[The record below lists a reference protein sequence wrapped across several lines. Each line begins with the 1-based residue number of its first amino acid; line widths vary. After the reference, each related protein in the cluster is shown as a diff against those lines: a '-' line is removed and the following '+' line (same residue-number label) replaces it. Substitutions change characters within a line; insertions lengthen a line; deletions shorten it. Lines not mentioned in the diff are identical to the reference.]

1 MKYRLL
7 LLLFVCCQYAFA
19 QKVAL
24 VLSGGG
30 AKGLAHVGALKALEE
45 NNIPIDCI
53 TGTSMGAL
61 VGGFY
66 AAGYSTEE
74 ILSLGLSKD
83 LQDWVKNIPKSKYSY
98 LQKED
103 DFDPSWLTLKFSI
116 DSSFS
121 ATLGTTLSEDYI
133 LNFALAKE
141 FASATK
147 LSKSNFDNLFV
158 PYRAT
163 ASEIFTEQEV
173 ILSSGNLFEAA
184 RASMAVPFFY
194 RPVRINN
201 RLLFDGGIYNNFP
214 VKTAKEAF
222 HPDVVIGINVASKK
236 MQEYPYDKDNNLIA
250 ESLLFAILDK
260 TDSTEISDNGVFIDV
275 ELENFNALDF
285 NEAKNIIELGYNS
298 TMRKMEE
305 IKTKIKRRVSD
316 DELKE
321 KREAFSLKSDEILFD
336 SIAIKGFKKNQ
347 FRYITGRFDNT
358 NPISFDKIEDGY
370 NKIVSDDYFANIF
383 PSYSFT
389 KKNTFTLSGNP
400 NPKLRGKIGGS
411 LTSRNTSQL
420 FVGFDFKR
428 LTRVLSH
435 YSLGIHTG
443 RFYQSVNIK
452 SKVQF
457 PGKLELSIKP
467 EFIYNHWNFT
477 SITDLFSPGVE
488 PEIQDSK
495 DLSYGINFEFPIRER
510 IKFNFHTSYFKN
522 RDKFSNNSILVS
534 SDTLDVLKLTG
545 SKIQGKIYFNSLN
558 LHQYP
563 SKGQKLNLFANYIFS
578 NENYSAG
585 NTSNINSIQ
594 NKRQNWY
601 KVGLEAEK
609 YMNPH
614 KFYSLGISFTSIY
627 SNQPTFGSTRSTVLS
642 QASFNPLQDSRTL
655 VLGNFRGRKYMTM
668 GIKNVFHLNGNFQFR
683 VEGYAIY
690 HFEKLSI
697 DTENQPYYF
706 TSKKI
711 NFSGTTG
718 LVYQSLIGPI
728 SLSLNYYDQQNR
740 NWSGLLHIGYLLF
753 NKKSLD

>member
-7 LLLFVCCQYAFA
+7 LCLLVCTQYVLA

-74 ILSLGLSKD
+74 IVTLGLSKD
-83 LQDWVKNIPKSKYSY
+83 LQDWVKNIPKSEYSY

-121 ATLGTTLSEDYI
+121 ATLGTTISEDYI

-147 LSKSNFDNLFV
+147 LSKGNFDSLFV

-184 RASMAVPFFY
+184 RASMAVPFLY
-194 RPVRINN
+194 RPIRINN
-201 RLLFDGGIYNNFP
+201 QLLFDGGIYNNFP
-214 VKTAKEAF
+214 VETAKEVF
-222 HPDVVIGINVASKK
+222 NPDVVIGINVASKK
-236 MQEYPYDKDNNLIA
+236 MLNYPYGKDNNLIA

-260 TDSTEISDNGVFIDV
+260 TDSTDISESGVFIDV

-285 NEAKNIIELGYNS
+285 NEAKSIIELGYNS
-298 TMRKMEE
+298 TMKKMEE
-305 IKTKIKRRVSD
+305 IKAKIKRRVPNN
-316 DELKE
+316 ELKE
-321 KREAFSLKSDEILFD
+321 RRIAFSSKSSEILFD
-336 SIAIKGFKKNQ
+336 SIKIEGFKKNQ
-347 FRYITGRFDNT
+347 FKYITGRFDNT
-358 NPISFDKIEDGY
+358 APISFNKIEDGY

-383 PSYSFT
+383 PSYSFDES
-389 KKNTFTLSGNP
+389 NTFTLSGNP

-420 FVGFDFKR
+420 YVGLDFKR

-435 YSLGIHTG
+435 YSIGIHTG
-443 RFYQSVNIK
+443 RFYQSINVK
-452 SKVQF
+452 SKVRF

-467 EFIYNHWNFT
+467 EFIYNRWNFIST
-477 SITDLFSPGVE
+477 TDLFSQSVE
-488 PEIQDSK
+488 PEILDSK
-495 DLSYGINFEFPIRER
+495 DLSLGINFEFPIRER
-510 IKFNFHTSYFKN
+510 MKFNFHISYFKN
-522 RDKFSNNSILVS
+522 RDKFSNNNVLVS
-534 SDTLDVLKLTG
+534 SDTLDVLKLSG
-545 SKIQGKIYFNSLN
+545 AKIQAKIYYSSLN

-563 SKGQKLNLFANYIFS
+563 FKGQKINFFSNYIIGQ
-578 NENYSAG
+578 ENYSAG

-594 NKRQNWY
+594 GKNQNWY
-601 KVGLEAEK
+601 KIGLEAEK
-609 YMNPH
+609 YFNAS
-614 KFYSLGISFTSIY
+614 KFYTFGMSLSSLY
-627 SNQPTFGSTRSTVLS
+627 SNQPTFGTLRSTVIN
-642 QASFNPLQDSRTL
+642 QAAFFPLQDSKTL
-655 VLGNFRGRKYMTM
+655 IVGNFRGRKYATL
-668 GIKNVFHLNGNFQFR
+668 GVKNIFHLSNSFQLR
-683 VEGYAIY
+683 IEGYSIY
-690 HFEKLSI
+690 HFEKLDI
-697 DTENQPYYF
+697 DSENHPYYF
-706 TSKKI
+706 TSKNLK
-711 NFSGTTG
+711 FSGTTG
-718 LVYQSLIGPI
+718 LIYQSLIGPI
-728 SLSLNYYDQQNR
+728 SLSLNYYDQQNHK
-740 NWSGLLHIGYLLF
+740 WGGLLHIGYLLF

>member
-1 MKYRLL
+1 MLL
-7 LLLFVCCQYAFA
+7 IICQCVFA

-30 AKGLAHVGALKALEE
+30 AKGLAHAGAIKALEE

-61 VGGFY
+61 VGAFY
-66 AAGYSTEE
+66 ASGYTAEE
-74 ILSLGLSKD
+74 IVSLGLSKS

-121 ATLGTTLSEDYI
+121 ATLGTTLSDDYV

-147 LSKSNFDNLFV
+147 LSHNNFDSLFV

-163 ASEIFTEQEV
+163 ASEIFTEQKV
-173 ILSSGNLFEAA
+173 VLKSGNLFEAA

-194 RPVRINN
+194 RPIRINN
-201 RLLFDGGIYNNFP
+201 QLLFDGGIYNNFP

-222 HPDVVIGINVASKK
+222 NPDVIIGVNVASKK
-236 MQEYPYDKDNNLIA
+236 MRNYPYGKDNNLIA

-260 TDSTEISDNGVFIDV
+260 TDSTDISEHGVFIDV
-275 ELENFNALDF
+275 ELENYNALDF
-285 NEAKNIIELGYNS
+285 DEAKRIIELGYNS
-298 TMRKMEE
+298 TMKKMEE
-305 IKTKIKRRVSD
+305 IKTKIKRRIPNSD
-316 DELKE
+316 LKE
-321 KREAFSLKSDEILFD
+321 KRDSFSLKSSEILFD
-336 SIAIKGFKKNQ
+336 TIKTEGFKKNQ
-347 FRYITGRFDNT
+347 FKYITGRFDNT
-358 NPISFDKIEDGY
+358 APISFEKIEDGY

-383 PSYSFT
+383 PSYSFDQT
-389 KKNTFTLSGNP
+389 NSFTLTGNP

-435 YSLGIHTG
+435 YSIGIHTG
-443 RFYQSVNIK
+443 RFYQSVKLK
-452 SKVQF
+452 SKVRF
-457 PGKLELSIKP
+457 PGKLELSIMP
-467 EFIYNHWNFT
+467 EVIYNRWNFIST
-477 SITDLFSPGVE
+477 TDLFSQSVK

-495 DLSYGINFEFPIRER
+495 DLSLGVNFEFPIRER
-510 IKFNFHTSYFKN
+510 MKFNFHTSYFKN
-522 RDKFSNNSILVS
+522 RDKFSNNNILVS

-545 SKIQGKIYFNSLN
+545 VKVQAKIYYSSLN

-563 SKGQKLNLFANYIFS
+563 YKGQRLNLFSNYIFGQ
-578 NENYSAG
+578 ENYNAG

-594 NKRQNWY
+594 GKNQNWY
-601 KVGLEAEK
+601 KIGLEAEK
-609 YMNPH
+609 YINVNKLYTFGM
-614 KFYSLGISFTSIY
+614 SFTSVF
-627 SNQPTFGSTRSTVLS
+627 SNQPTFGTARSTVLN
-642 QASFNPLQDSRTL
+642 QASFYPLQDSKTL
-655 VLGNFRGRKYMTM
+655 ILGNFRGRKYVTM
-668 GIKNVFHLNGNFQFR
+668 GLKNVFHLSGSFQLR
-683 VEGYAIY
+683 IEGYSIY
-690 HFEKLSI
+690 HLEKLDVDSK
-697 DTENQPYYF
+697 NLPYYL
-706 TSKKI
+706 TGKNL

-718 LVYQSLIGPI
+718 LIYQSLIGPI
-728 SLSLNYYDQQNR
+728 SLSLNYYDQQNHK
-740 NWSGLLHIGYLLF
+740 WGGFLHIGYLLF